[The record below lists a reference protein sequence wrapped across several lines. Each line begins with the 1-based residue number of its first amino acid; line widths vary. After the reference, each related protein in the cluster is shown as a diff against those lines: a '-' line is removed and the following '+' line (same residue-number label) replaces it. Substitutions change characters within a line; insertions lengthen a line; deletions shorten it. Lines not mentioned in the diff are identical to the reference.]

1 MIHIPSC
8 AVVTTP
14 IDGRVRRLAPVDA
27 MVERGQVVATVAG
40 FRGDQALIAPTR
52 GRVGGALADPSQAVV
67 AGEGVLW
74 LSRH

>member
-1 MIHIPSC
+1 MIPIPSC

-14 IDGRVRRLAPVDA
+14 VDGRVRRLAPVDA
-27 MVERGQVVATVAG
+27 VVERGEIVATVSGA
-40 FRGDQALIAPTR
+40 RGDRLLAAPTR
-52 GRVGGALADPSQAVV
+52 GRVGGALADTSQAVM